1 MKTGALIC
9 CFICGYFVG
18 WGQITPPS
26 VVVDSTR
33 TQDELISSSD
43 TANVKEIKSYATRY
57 VPRKASLYSAILPGL
72 GQIYNKDYWK
82 LPLVYGGL
90 VSFALVVD
98 FYNGQYREA
107 RAELFALLESDD
119 PDGVSPRNLNQT
131 QLRTII
137 DDTRRERDFY
147 MVITGVFY
155 LLQIAEAHISAHLK
169 EFKLNPD
176 LRVKI
181 EPSFERPQFESY
193 RAGLSVKLKF

>member
-1 MKTGALIC
+1 MRTGVLLC
-9 CFICGYFVG
+9 WLVLGGFVG
-18 WGQITPPS
+18 WAQVTPPT
-26 VVVDSTR
+26 VNVDSTR
-33 TQDELISSSD
+33 TEDVLISSAD
-43 TANVKEIKSYATRY
+43 TANVQEIQSYATQF
-57 VPRKASLYSAILPGL
+57 VPRKASLYAAILPGL

-90 VSFALVVD
+90 ISFALVVD
-98 FYNGQYREA
+98 FYNDQYREA
-107 RAELFALLESDD
+107 RAELFTLLESDN
-119 PDGVSPRNLNQT
+119 PDGVSPRNLNQA

-137 DDTRRERDFY
+137 EDTRRERDFY

-181 EPSFERPQFESY
+181 EPTFERPQFESY